1 MDSDS
6 SAKFS
11 FAFLLAILFHLLLIF
26 LVILG
31 LSFPLEVARKKTLQA
46 MQATILEIEPA
57 TENDLELPKKLSH
70 TEKKRLERAKQ
81 QALRLAKVEK
91 QKLLAAAAQQLVIE
105 TLQVQKR
112 EQEVARFEVKIK
124 SLWKRPV
131 GSTGQNCVIR
141 IELSA
146 EGLVKKVVVSKSSG
160 NKLFDDSAKDA
171 AYRAGSFQL
180 PEDEIVRQKM
190 LAGISVHFGDE

>member
-11 FAFLLAILFHLLLIF
+11 FAFFLAILFHLLLIF

-31 LSFPLEVARKKTLQA
+31 LSFPPEITTKKVLQA
-46 MQATILEIEPA
+46 MQATILEIQPA
-57 TENDLELPKKLSH
+57 TENDAELPKKLSRA
-70 TEKKRLERAKQ
+70 EKKRLAVVKK
-81 QALRLAKVEK
+81 QALRLAQAEK
-91 QKLLAAAAQQLVIE
+91 QKLLAAAAQQLVMD
-105 TLQVQKR
+105 TLQGQKR
-112 EQEVARFEVKIK
+112 EQEIARFVVKIK
-124 SLWKRPV
+124 SLWKRPA
-131 GSTGQNCVIR
+131 GSAGQSCIIR

-146 EGLVKKVVVSKSSG
+146 SGQIKKVVVSKSSG

-171 AYRAGSFQL
+171 AYKAESFQL
-180 PEDEIVRQKM
+180 PEDEMVRQKM

>member
-26 LVILG
+26 LVMLG
-31 LSFPLEVARKKTLQA
+31 LRFPPEVATKKKAQA
-46 MQATILEIEPA
+46 MQANIVEIQPPV
-57 TENDLELPKKLSH
+57 ENAVEFPEKLSRA
-70 TEKKRLERAKQ
+70 EKKRLLQAKK
-81 QALRLAKVEK
+81 QAWRLAQAEK

-105 TLQVQKR
+105 TLQAQKR
-112 EQEVARFEVKIK
+112 EQEIARLAVKVK
-124 SLWKRPV
+124 SLWQRPA
-131 GSTGQNCVIR
+131 GSTGQSCVIR

-146 EGLVKKVVVSKSSG
+146 NGRIKKAVITKSSG

-171 AYRAGSFQL
+171 AYKAESFQL